1 MVDAKLLEI
10 LICPVSKGTLV
21 YHKET
26 DELWCKQSGLSYRID
41 DDIPVMI
48 EDEAR
53 ILTEDELA
61 SMAK

>member
-1 MVDAKLLEI
+1 MVEAKLLEI
-10 LICPVSKGTLV
+10 LACPVSKGPLV

-26 DELWCKQSGLSYRID
+26 DELWCSQSGLSYRID
-41 DDIPVMI
+41 DDIPVML